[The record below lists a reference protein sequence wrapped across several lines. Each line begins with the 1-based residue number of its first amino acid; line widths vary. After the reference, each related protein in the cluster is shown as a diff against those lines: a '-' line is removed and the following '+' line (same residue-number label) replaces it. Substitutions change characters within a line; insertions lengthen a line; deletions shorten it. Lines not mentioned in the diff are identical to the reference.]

1 MNVFG
6 VFLHVIILPLLYNL
20 VVRKVK
26 TLLSAMQAAK
36 FFCIFRRIFAKIR
49 VNDYRA
55 GERMSQQKR
64 ILIAVMITSFVGAF
78 MGSSI
83 NVAVPAMAEDF
94 NLNPDILTWAV
105 TSFLIGSAAGL
116 LPFGRLSDIK
126 GRRRVYVAGLVCI
139 CITTFICALMQHFLS
154 FVFVRFLQGLS
165 MAMIFGTSMAL
176 LVSCYDAKKR
186 GQIIGM
192 SVSFVYAGV
201 SLGPF
206 IGGFITDYLGWRMI
220 FWFTGFV
227 LLVNLVLMGKI
238 KMDWYGA
245 RGQKFDFIG
254 SFIYV
259 VMIVLFLYGL
269 SDWTRH
275 EIVHYFPFIALILFF
290 IFIWEQNKSA
300 SPLVKLSLF
309 KNTVFAMSNLAA
321 LIHYSATFAI
331 GFVISLYLQLVR
343 GMDAFTA
350 GSFLLIQPC
359 LMAIVSPKA
368 GALSDKFSPRII
380 ASCGMGIMMIGL
392 FIFSFLHET
401 TSLYFIGANLAFIGL
416 GFGLFSSPNN
426 NAIMGAVAAEFY
438 GIASSIVA
446 VMRLIGQAV
455 SMAIVTLILSVY
467 TADVAMAEYVD
478 MILKAAKDIFLLFS
492 VLCVF
497 ALIASLMR
505 GQEKIK

>member
-1 MNVFG
+1 MG
-6 VFLHVIILPLLYNL
+6 
-20 VVRKVK
+20 
-26 TLLSAMQAAK
+26 
-36 FFCIFRRIFAKIR
+36 
-49 VNDYRA
+49 
-55 GERMSQQKR
+55 QQKR
-64 ILIAVMITSFVGAF
+64 IFVAVMITSFIGAF

-83 NVAVPAMAEDF
+83 NVAVPSMAEDF

-105 TSFLIGSAAGL
+105 TAFLIGSAAGL

-126 GRRRVYVAGLVCI
+126 GRRKIYMTGLVCI
-139 CITTFICALMQHFLS
+139 CITTFVCALMQHFFS
-154 FVFVRFLQGLS
+154 FIFVRFLQGLS

-176 LVSCYDAKKR
+176 LVSCYDARKR
-186 GQIIGM
+186 GQILGM

-220 FWFTGFV
+220 FWFTGMV
-227 LLVNLVLMGKI
+227 LLVNLILMLKV
-238 KMDWYGA
+238 KVDWYGA
-245 RGQKFDFIG
+245 KGQKFDFVG

-259 VMIVLFLYGL
+259 IMIVLFLYGL

-275 EIVHYFPFIALILFF
+275 EIVHCFPFIALLLFLV
-290 IFIWEQNKSA
+290 FIWEQNKSS

-331 GFVISLYLQLVR
+331 GFIISLYLQIVR

-359 LMAIVSPKA
+359 LMAVVSPKA
-368 GALSDKFSPRII
+368 GALSDKFSPRLI
-380 ASCGMGIMMIGL
+380 ASSGMGIMMIGL
-392 FIFSFLHET
+392 FLFSFLSET
-401 TSLYFIGANLAFIGL
+401 TSFYLIGANLAFIGI

-426 NAIMGAVAAEFY
+426 NAIMGAVDAEFY

-446 VMRLIGQAV
+446 VMRLIGQAM
-455 SMAIVTLILSVY
+455 SMAIVTLILSIY
-467 TADVAMAEYVD
+467 TADIVMEQYVD
-478 MILKAAKDIFLLFS
+478 MILGASKNTFLLFS
-492 VLCVF
+492 VLCVIG
-497 ALIASLMR
+497 LIASLMR
-505 GQEKIK
+505 GKEKQNK